1 MPNCT
6 GSSMGFGRQ
15 GRRVVEANFN
25 GGAISSDGGL
35 MLVRQVDRGIGLSAA
50 AAAVLHDQRDP
61 DRITHTLRDLV
72 AQRLYIIGLARNPRL
87 HAEVERW
94 EARLAIRYARQKTK
108 QRAIREF
115 RYAAE
120 SWNIERRVITR
131 LEYGDKGCNPRFL
144 VTNLRRPAEQLYV
157 VRPARGQSPDGPLP
171 AVSGPW

>member
-87 HAEVERW
+87 HAEVGR
-94 EARLAIRYARQKTK
+94 
-108 QRAIREF
+108 
-115 RYAAE
+115 
-120 SWNIERRVITR
+120 
-131 LEYGDKGCNPRFL
+131 
-144 VTNLRRPAEQLYV
+144 
-157 VRPARGQSPDGPLP
+157 
-171 AVSGPW
+171 